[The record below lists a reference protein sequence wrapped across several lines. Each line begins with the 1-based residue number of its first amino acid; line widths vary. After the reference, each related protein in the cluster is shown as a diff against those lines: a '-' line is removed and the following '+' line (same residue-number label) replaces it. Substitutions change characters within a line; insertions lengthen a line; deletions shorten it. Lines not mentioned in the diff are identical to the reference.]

1 MLKMNVEYAN
11 REELLNA
18 LYTARGP
25 LIDIN
30 NMQVQISNNENQ
42 IHKNKNGISLKRI
55 IKAAFIALAIPSA
68 IGFALAIIVGIVA
81 AIMDSSNS
89 SYNVLIVFL
98 PALIP
103 IPLFIYLL
111 VKWKNKRLKEN
122 QQIYAVNQNIKNQ
135 IQNVFANN
143 IEILDWIPNKYCNY
157 YTVRD
162 FIQILENYR
171 ANNFQELANT
181 YEQDVYSQRIIKGQE
196 EIKAQQ
202 MNIAIMNA
210 MQQNYNAQ
218 KISDAVNYGTDFYS
232 F

>member
-1 MLKMNVEYAN
+1 MNVEYAN
-11 REELLNA
+11 REDLLNA

-42 IHKNKNGISLKRI
+42 IYKNKNGISLKRI
-55 IKAAFIALAIPSA
+55 IKAGLISAGISGA
-68 IGFALAIIVGIVA
+68 IGFAILIIVTILIMITGINENLQLVA
-81 AIMDSSNS
+81 
-89 SYNVLIVFL
+89 FL
-98 PALIP
+98 PIFIP
-103 IPLFIYLL
+103 VPLSIYLL
-111 VKWKNKRLKEN
+111 MKWKNKRLKEN
-122 QQIYAVNQNIKNQ
+122 QQIYAINQNIKNQ

-181 YEQDVYSQRIIKGQE
+181 YEQDVYSQRIIQGQE

-232 F
+232 Y